1 MVDRVTRELSQNVL
15 VLRDGGPMR
24 TRLICALE
32 EADVYEEDGRA
43 VLRTRTEGSPRLRYL
58 LDPDAD
64 LYSLLCCTEQSILR
78 RPFEIHMPAMPSE
91 PLSREFVGPTLVV
104 PIDAYE
110 PMGRDDITVAVQM
123 PSEDIAIPEG
133 VSEVHV
139 ELPTNGEMPE
149 CWPSTSIPIVA
160 ILPLN
165 TSLAGDALTP
175 IMHAMGTG
183 RIPFRELRVRVS
195 PRAYLEREQRPP
207 FLSEVIE
214 VVASAAG
221 CDTVSLMRE
230 LALRGRLME
239 KGIRRHLVPDPA
251 FVTWV
256 FRGHRVRGLVPA
268 TDHFPVPRRS
278 SRREILRG
286 TPESERDRL
295 LSYLG
300 LLEDT
305 TCRAQSLAQRNLF
318 AVSVHFMDNPDVPL
332 PSPHGGITSWTGG
345 ELSSYGI

>member
-1 MVDRVTRELSQNVL
+1 MVDRVTRELSRNVL

-24 TRLICALE
+24 TRLICALD

-43 VLRTRTEGSPRLRYL
+43 VLRTRTDETSRLRYL

-64 LYSLLCCTEQSILR
+64 LYSLLCCTEQSILKR
-78 RPFEIHMPAMPSE
+78 SFEVHLPSMPSE
-91 PLSREFVGPTLVV
+91 PLARELIGPTLVV
-104 PIDAYE
+104 PIDEYK
-110 PMGRDDITVAVQM
+110 PLDRDDISLAVRV
-123 PSEDIAIPEG
+123 SSDDCEIPEG
-133 VSEVHV
+133 VSEVHCT
-139 ELPTNGEMPE
+139 LPSNGEMAE
-149 CWPSTSIPIVA
+149 SWPSTKVPVVA
-160 ILPLN
+160 VLPLN
-165 TSLAGDALTP
+165 TSQAGDALTP
-175 IMHAMGTG
+175 TMHAMGTG

-195 PRAYLEREQRPP
+195 PRAYLERGQRPP

-214 VVASAAG
+214 AVAAAAG

-251 FVTWV
+251 FVTWI

-268 TDHFPVPRRS
+268 TDHFPVPKRS

-305 TCRAQSLAQRNLF
+305 VCRAQSLAQRDLF
-318 AVSVHFMDNPDVPL
+318 AVSVHFLDNPDVPL
-332 PSPHGGITSWTGG
+332 PSPHGGITSWTGS
-345 ELSSYGI
+345 ELVSFGP